1 MNEADVN
8 NELNQEQRREIAENL
23 GINES
28 DQTWGLHSKDKVHL
42 PSLPEE
48 EEEIEIEENLKV
60 IDVAKLDPS

>member
-1 MNEADVN
+1 M
-8 NELNQEQRREIAENL
+8 RREIADNL

-48 EEEIEIEENLKV
+48 EEEIEIEV
-60 IDVAKLDPS
+60 KL